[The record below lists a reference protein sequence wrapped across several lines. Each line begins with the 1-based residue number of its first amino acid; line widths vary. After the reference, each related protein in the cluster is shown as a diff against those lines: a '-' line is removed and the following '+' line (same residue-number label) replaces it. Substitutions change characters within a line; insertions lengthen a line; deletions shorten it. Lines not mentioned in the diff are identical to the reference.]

1 MTCRNCM
8 RLQAILLV
16 DHNNCLHACYAWGDL
31 CFKPQHKSGGELMQ
45 PWSVDIFRLPED
57 STDSYVEGTF
67 TESRALALLKGLA
80 CLMKH

>member
-1 MTCRNCM
+1 
-8 RLQAILLV
+8 
-16 DHNNCLHACYAWGDL
+16 
-31 CFKPQHKSGGELMQ
+31 MQ
-45 PWSVDIFRLPED
+45 PWSVGIFRLPED